1 MMAGS
6 LVRRACFGLMALF
19 AFGALSNAATEM
31 KAAEVRFFVPQS
43 SGLFEVKG
51 STGGRFITA
60 PTSEFIQV
68 PGRGPVRVV
77 GYTDRA
83 QRGETVVTQ
92 VRGSGS
98 ATICVTRT
106 FGGRTSNLV
115 GPIQVTLPIVVGT
128 LVSPNA
134 NDDNITV
141 CVTQNGAMTCR
152 RLPVGT
158 RP

>member
-1 MMAGS
+1 MKAFFTRTMTGS

-19 AFGALSNAATEM
+19 AFGALSNAATEI
-31 KAAEVRFFVPQS
+31 KAAEVRYFVSQS

-68 PGRGPVRVV
+68 PGRTPVRVV

-83 QRGETVVTQ
+83 QREETVVTQ

-106 FGGRTSNLV
+106 SGGRT
-115 GPIQVTLPIVVGT
+115 
-128 LVSPNA
+128 
-134 NDDNITV
+134 
-141 CVTQNGAMTCR
+141 
-152 RLPVGT
+152 
-158 RP
+158 